1 MPEIIVEVSAPVRA
15 APEVV
20 YGIFADYHDRH
31 PRVLPRPHFGELVVE
46 RGGTGAGTVFRVGV
60 ARGPRT
66 YFRMEVTEPEP
77 GRVLKETDLDSDLWT
92 TFTVDPAEGGRASV
106 VTLHTRWTR
115 GGVQG
120 LVERLLAPPLLRR
133 IYAQELRN
141 VDQLA
146 RELSA

>member
-1 MPEIIVEVSAPVRA
+1 MPEIVVEVSAPVRGT
-15 APEVV
+15 PEVV
-20 YGIFADYHDRH
+20 YGIFADYHDKH

-60 ARGPRT
+60 LRGPRK
-66 YFRMEVTEPEP
+66 YLRMEVTEPEQ

-92 TFTVDPAEGGRASV
+92 TFTVNPAEGGRASI

-115 GGVQG
+115 GGVQW
-120 LVERLLAPPLLRR
+120 LMEKLLAPPLLRH
-133 IYAQELRN
+133 IYRQELRN

-146 RELSA
+146 RQLSA